1 MRKEERLKKNK
12 YWSSARRR
20 SGIYAGLLLV
30 CFVMLLSG
38 CGKKEKA
45 PELLSPVAEVEA
57 YRPVTKRIVGKV
69 ETLEG
74 KVVPKDYPCF
84 SSIPLT
90 ISEVKVGVGDYV
102 KAGDVLAE
110 SDTTQMKEE
119 LKQVTTEIAS
129 LNRQKALASE
139 VTDLTL
145 KKLGIERDTEIILSD
160 AYELAKKDKEIAE
173 TLENLRYQ
181 KAVIDSDLAS
191 LAKRKAKLEKEMS
204 GRTFTAAHDGYI
216 TYVKDFTHSNHVD
229 ASENILVVSDFDD
242 LYIETEEVNTH
253 EYKYENYKSKW
264 TFVNGQRVLIKE
276 HPYTSAEL
284 SYAQGLTKY
293 PPQSFDLCSGN
304 LTIGYYLTLY
314 FSENG
319 FEEKLAVGNDS
330 IYRENGETFVYV
342 RNDKGEKEK
351 RKVELGL
358 VDDVNYTEVISG
370 LSEGEIVFYK
380 NMVTPP
386 VTYETIQ
393 AGLQDYTE
401 TGETDSTYLA
411 YPYTKFIMA
420 PVSGTYHGSAAASV
434 VSEGEELCSVVSNAG
449 VIASEEARV
458 ALSKFDRNRKRQK
471 QAFEAGRV
479 NIETM
484 LKQTEGLD
492 SPDLTNEVDAVTGET
507 VYGAIR
513 ELRHLKERLNL
524 ELEILHTTEEANIK
538 DYNARRTLLQEQY
551 SKLSKTASGDGVSV
565 TAPKNGRVY
574 YKIYN
579 DGDEI
584 GKDEYLMAFE
594 MRGDEKDST
603 RLLTSFSEGGTGVKV
618 KYQPLLGQPVLAKS
632 ESGSW
637 NGSVIAVNADQSR
650 NILFTRDGKE
660 CVTNSKPFTRG
671 VQFQFFVKLDG
682 ELTESDMKGMKV
694 SFGGRRFEK
703 VVSLPVNSVKTEEN
717 RYTGK
722 DKYYVWKVE
731 NDMVVKE
738 YVKIYKTEAVTGS
751 AYILSGVDAEDVI
764 LK

>member
-1 MRKEERLKKNK
+1 MKTKQ
-12 YWSSARRR
+12 R
-20 SGIYAGLLLV
+20 SGKTEYRPHSGRKFRFLAGLMILCLAAAL
-30 CFVMLLSG
+30 FG
-38 CGKKEKA
+38 CGKKDKA
-45 PELLSPVAEVEA
+45 PELMSPIAEVEA

-74 KVVPKDYPCF
+74 RVVPKDYPCF
-84 SSIPLT
+84 SAIPLA

-110 SDTTQMKEE
+110 SDTTQMKED
-119 LKQVTTEIAS
+119 LKQVNAEIAS
-129 LNRQKALASE
+129 LNRQKALAQE

-160 AYELAKKDKEIAE
+160 SYELSKKDKEIAT
-173 TLENLRYQ
+173 TLEDLRYQ
-181 KAVIDSDLAS
+181 KAVIESDLS
-191 LAKRKAKLEKEMS
+191 NLAKQKAKLEKEMS
-204 GRTFTAAHDGYI
+204 GRTFTAAHDGYV
-216 TYVKDFTHSNHVD
+216 TYVKDFTHGNHVD
-229 ASENILVVSDFDD
+229 AYDNILVVSDFDD
-242 LYIETEEVNTH
+242 LYIEVEGLDTH
-253 EYKYENYKSKW
+253 DYKYEDYKSKW
-264 TFVNGQRVLIKE
+264 TFVNGQRVLITE

-319 FEEKLAVGNDS
+319 FEEKLAIGNDS
-330 IYRENGETFVYV
+330 IYRENGDTFVYV
-342 RNDKGEKEK
+342 KNEKGEKEK

-386 VTYETIQ
+386 VTYETVQ
-393 AGLQDYTE
+393 PGLQDYTE
-401 TGETDSTYLA
+401 NGETDSTYLA
-411 YPYTKFIMA
+411 YPYTQFIMA

-434 VSEGEELCSVVSNAG
+434 ISEGEDLCSVVSSAG
-449 VIASEEARV
+449 VIASEEARI

-492 SPDLTNEVDAVTGET
+492 SPDLTIEIDAETGET
-507 VYGAIR
+507 VYQPIR
-513 ELRHLKERLNL
+513 ELRHIKERLNL
-524 ELEILHTTEEANIK
+524 ELEILHTTEESNIK
-538 DYNARRTLLQEQY
+538 DYNARRVLMQEKY
-551 SKLSKTASGDGVSV
+551 NSLSKTASGDGVRVS
-565 TAPKNGRVY
+565 APANGRVS

-579 DGDEI
+579 DGDEV
-584 GKDEYLMAFE
+584 GKDTYLMAFE
-594 MRGDEKDST
+594 MKGNDTDST
-603 RLLTSFSEGGTGVKV
+603 RLYTSFSEGGTGQKV
-618 KYQPLLGQPVLAKS
+618 KYQPLVGQPVTAKS
-632 ESGSW
+632 ETGTFT
-637 NGSVIAVNADQSR
+637 GSVIAVNGDPKR
-650 NILFTRDGKE
+650 YILFTRDGKE
-660 CVTNSKPFTRG
+660 YVTSSSAFTRG
-671 VQFQFFVKLDG
+671 VQYQFYVRIDSQ
-682 ELTESDMKGMKV
+682 LTEADMKGMKIN
-694 SFGGRRFEK
+694 FGGRRFEK
-703 VVSLPVNSVKTEEN
+703 VVALPVNSVKTEEN

-738 YVKIYKTEAVTGS
+738 YVKIYATDAVTGS
-751 AYILSGVDAEDVI
+751 VYIVSGVDAEDMI